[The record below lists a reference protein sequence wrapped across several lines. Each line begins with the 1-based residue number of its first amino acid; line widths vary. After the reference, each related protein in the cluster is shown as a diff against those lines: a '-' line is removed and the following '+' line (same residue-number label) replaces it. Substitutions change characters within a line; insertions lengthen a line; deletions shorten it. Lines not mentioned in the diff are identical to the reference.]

1 MLREDPKRRPS
12 LAEVFEQYH
21 HKFDENYE
29 LRVCGI
35 KNTGIME
42 NNNDFLMEVDH
53 QKKYSEHSDEK
64 TVKIRHSNR
73 R

>member
-1 MLREDPKRRPS
+1 
-12 LAEVFEQYH
+12 
-21 HKFDENYE
+21 
-29 LRVCGI
+29 
-35 KNTGIME
+35 ME